1 MPSNLVLA
9 ITSLKINE
17 LWSVGLSIYEH
28 SLLLPAGDGSRGRPP
43 QLTLT
48 QARSLTMPSSP
59 PALPTN
65 RAFVVQ
71 FRPPAPD
78 GSPTYDGRVEHLVS
92 GQEARFHSLEE
103 LLAFMVRVLTD
114 VQRPSGAD

>member
-1 MPSNLVLA
+1 MHAS
-9 ITSLKINE
+9 
-17 LWSVGLSIYEH
+17 
-28 SLLLPAGDGSRGRPP
+28 
-43 QLTLT
+43 Q
-48 QARSLTMPSSP
+48 
-59 PALPTN
+59 PALPAN

>member
-1 MPSNLVLA
+1 
-9 ITSLKINE
+9 
-17 LWSVGLSIYEH
+17 
-28 SLLLPAGDGSRGRPP
+28 
-43 QLTLT
+43 
-48 QARSLTMPSSP
+48 MPSSL

-71 FRPPAPD
+71 FRPLAPD

-103 LLAFMVRVLTD
+103 LLAFMVGVLSGVPQQTD
-114 VQRPSGAD
+114 AG